1 MVYKIAKTIFFFLI
15 TIIFFLASLS
25 IVEVP
30 VDSTRSLTCLEQL
43 KETITEL
50 NVKEDLLYISQE
62 TKDNFKRILADSKVG
77 TK

>member
-1 MVYKIAKTIFFFLI
+1 MSLFFLI

-30 VDSTRSLTCLEQL
+30 TDTTESLTCLEQL
-43 KETITEL
+43 KVTITEM
-50 NVKEDLLYISQE
+50 NIKEDLLHISQE
-62 TKDNFKRILADSKVG
+62 TKDNFKRILADSKVE